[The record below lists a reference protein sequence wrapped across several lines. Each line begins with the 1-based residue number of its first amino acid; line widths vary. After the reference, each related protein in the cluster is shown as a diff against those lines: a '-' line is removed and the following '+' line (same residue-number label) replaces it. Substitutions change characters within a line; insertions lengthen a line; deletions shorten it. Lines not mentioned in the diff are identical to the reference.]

1 MADRDLCKWELMDD
15 EWKLLKKINTLLV
28 VSKEIIYMFLLL
40 TFINNNLITII
51 L

>member
-1 MADRDLCKWELMDD
+1 MADRDLRKWELMDD
-15 EWKLLKKINTLLV
+15 KWKLLKEINTLLV